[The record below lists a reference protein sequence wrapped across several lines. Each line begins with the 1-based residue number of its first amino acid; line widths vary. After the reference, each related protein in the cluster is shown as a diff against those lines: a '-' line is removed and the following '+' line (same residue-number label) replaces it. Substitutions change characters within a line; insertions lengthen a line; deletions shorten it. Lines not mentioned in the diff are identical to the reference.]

1 MPSDTKP
8 TKTSPDDPASLQARD
23 ATAKAAAAG
32 LEAFAEK
39 APGVPV
45 LVGFDGFVDSIIRV
59 VQTRQDL
66 DHYTAMPSIKSFGD
80 KIVAADGKSA
90 NFEFVVTQ
98 QKLGGNGPIMANAL
112 LEATLGV
119 SYIGA
124 LGHPNLH
131 PVFEEFAATVNAGI
145 GTAYSVADPG
155 ETDAAEFDNGKLML
169 GKYAHMAGLDAAMVE
184 NALGTATLE
193 KLATESKLIGMTNW
207 TMFPRVESLWKRVC
221 ELIPEYADATMKP
234 YVFVDFADPAKR
246 DETDLAGALKLLTQ
260 MQSKANVVLGL
271 NLSEGT
277 QVRKVLGLGDF
288 GDDPGDLK
296 ARLAIETTCSLIR
309 QKLNLTGVIVHPRE
323 AAAAAFAPGS
333 KAGHGSSHQEE
344 TIARFAGPFVETPKL
359 STGAGDNFNAGFCL
373 GLLAGLPLE
382 QCLCTGVGTSGFYVR
397 NARSP
402 KLSELVAFCRELPPP
417 EVV

>member
-1 MPSDTKP
+1 I
-8 TKTSPDDPASLQARD
+8 KTSPDDPASLEARD
-23 ATAKAAAAG
+23 AIAKAAADGLAG
-32 LEAFAEK
+32 FAEK
-39 APGVPV
+39 APNVPV

-59 VQTRQDL
+59 AQTRKDL
-66 DHYTAMPSIKSFGD
+66 DTYTPMPSIRSFGD

-155 ETDAAEFDNGKLML
+155 FTDAAEFDNGKLMF
-169 GKYAHMAGLDAAMVE
+169 GKYAHVAGLDAAMVE
-184 NALGTATLE
+184 EAIGLATLE
-193 KLATESKLIGMTNW
+193 KLATESRLIGMTNW
-207 TMFPRVESLWKRVC
+207 TMFPRVESVWKRVC

-234 YVFVDFADPAKR
+234 YIFVDFADPAKR
-246 DETDLAGALKLLTQ
+246 DEEDLAGALQLLTQ

-288 GDDPGDLK
+288 GDDPGDLQ
-296 ARLAIETTCSLIR
+296 ARLNIEKSCSLIR
-309 QKLNLTGVIVHPRE
+309 GKLGITGVVVHPRE
-323 AAAAAFAPGS
+323 AAAGAFDPAIT
-333 KAGHGSSHQEE
+333 ANAHGHGSSHQEE
-344 TIARFAGPFVETPKL
+344 SVARFAGPFVEAPKL

-402 KLSELVAFCRELPPP
+402 KLPELIAFCRELPPP

>member
-1 MPSDTKP
+1 MPH
-8 TKTSPDDPASLQARD
+8 KTNADDPASLESRA
-23 ATAKAAAAG
+23 AIAKAAGDG
-32 LEAFAEK
+32 LAAFAEK
-39 APGVPV
+39 APNVTV

-59 VQTRQDL
+59 VQTRNDL
-66 DHYTAMPSIKSFGD
+66 DTYTAMPSIKAFGD
-80 KIVAADGKSA
+80 KITAADGKSA

-124 LGHPNLH
+124 LGNPNIH
-131 PVFEEFAATVNAGI
+131 PVFEPFAAAVSAGI
-145 GTAYSVADPG
+145 GTCHSVAEPG
-155 ETDAAEFDNGKLML
+155 ITDAAEFDNGKLML

-184 NALGTATLE
+184 DAIGTAALE
-193 KLATESKLIGMTNW
+193 KLATQSKLIGMTNW

-221 ELIPEYADATMKP
+221 ELIPHHPDTTKKP

-246 DETDLAGALKLLTQ
+246 SEEDLAGALKLLTQ
-260 MQSKANVVLGL
+260 MQAKANVVLGL
-271 NLSEGT
+271 NLSEAT

-288 GDDPGDLK
+288 GSDPGDVQ
-296 ARLAIETTCSLIR
+296 ARLSIVESCSKIR
-309 QKLNLTGVIVHPRE
+309 QKLHITGVIVHPRE
-323 AAAAAFAPGS
+323 AAAAAFGVPDA
-333 KAGHGSSHQEE
+333 SSPHQEE
-344 TIARFAGPFVETPKL
+344 TTARFAGPFVGTPRL

-373 GLLAGLPLE
+373 GLLAGLPIE

-402 KLSELVAFCRELPPP
+402 KLPELVDFCRDLPSP